1 MKKANQQLLEVVEIW
16 PSLSTWEKYHL
27 LLLALWWAR
36 VVHPIRSLIART
48 GLKEG
53 NTKNTINKLLV
64 TLFVV
69 TIFIL
74 AGLAL
79 TINPNYSLYVLFLAL
94 LCAIL
99 AISIYT

>member
-1 MKKANQQLLEVVEIW
+1 MKKANRQLLEVVEIW

-36 VVHPIRSLIART
+36 VVHPIRSLITRT
-48 GLKEG
+48 SLRDG

-74 AGLAL
+74 AGLAVS
-79 TINPNYSLYVLFLAL
+79 INPNYSFYVLFLAF
-94 LCAIL
+94 LCAVL
-99 AISIYT
+99 AISINT